1 MKPVAISGMDVVRPR
16 RSARPRLFMAIAGG
30 AVLIA
35 AAAFAL
41 FSLAHTSDSGLAVD
55 RSSVV
60 SDVARIGTLQRSISA
75 SGTLA
80 AENIRVVA
88 AAQPGVVENVFVKPG
103 TYVAA
108 GTPVAQLSNPDLEAD
123 VVSARS
129 AVDVARAQLVSA
141 QEEAKASALS
151 TQSSFVSARAQAQED
166 DTNLQSLRYLHR
178 NGFIADTTVRIAD
191 IKANQS
197 SSQLGVARSQIS
209 VDAAQE
215 EAKIAQA
222 RSQLDQ
228 AQAQLQA
235 KEAEVDALLV
245 RARLPGVVQSVAV
258 DPGARAEAGA
268 ELARVADQRDLKAV
282 LDVAEGQVHSVDIGT
297 PVRIDTG
304 NGAVNGRVARIA
316 PSAQNGS
323 VAVDVTFSG
332 TLPPGARPDLN
343 VDGTI
348 DLETLRNVISIARP
362 AGASD
367 DTTVGLYRLDR
378 GSNIARLIDV
388 HLGRGSTDRVQVLSG
403 IQPGDTVIVSD
414 TSAYGGAPTL
424 HLR

>member
-1 MKPVAISGMDVVRPR
+1 MKPVAINGMDVVRPR
-16 RSARPRLFMAIAGG
+16 RAVRPRLFIAIAGG
-30 AVLIA
+30 VVLVVV
-35 AAAFAL
+35 AAFAF
-41 FSLAHTSDSGLAVD
+41 FSLAHTTDSGPGVD

-60 SDVARIGTLQRSISA
+60 TDVARAGTLQRSISA

-88 AAQPGVVENVFVKPG
+88 AVQPGVVESVFVKPG
-103 TYVAA
+103 TQVNAGAA
-108 GTPVAQLSNPDLEAD
+108 IAQLSNPDLEAD
-123 VVSARS
+123 VVTARS
-129 AVDVARAQLVSA
+129 AVDVARAQLTS
-141 QEEAKASALS
+141 EEQQAKASALS
-151 TQSSFVSARAQAQED
+151 THSSYVSAQAQAQED

-178 NGFIADTTVRIAD
+178 SGFIADTTVRIAD

-197 SSQLGVARSQIS
+197 SSQLDVARSQIA
-209 VDAAQE
+209 VDAAEQN
-215 EAKIAQA
+215 AKVAQA
-222 RSQLDQ
+222 RSQFDQ

-235 KEAEVDALLV
+235 KEAEVDALVV
-245 RARLPGVVQSVAV
+245 RARSPGVVQSVAV
-258 DPGARAEAGA
+258 DPGARVDAGA

-282 LDVAEGQVHSVDIGT
+282 LDVAEGQVHSVTVGT

-304 NGAVNGRVARIA
+304 NGIVNGRVARIA

-323 VAVDVTFSG
+323 VAVDVIFSG

-348 DLETLRNVISIARP
+348 DLETLRNIISIARP

-367 DTTVGLYRLDR
+367 DTTIGLYRIAH
-378 GSNIARLIDV
+378 GSNVAHLVDV
-388 HLGRGSTDRVQVLSG
+388 HLGHGSTDRVQVLSG
-403 IQPGDTVIVSD
+403 LAAGDTVIVSD